1 MLDSSL
7 DRFLSFRLAIAADCW
22 GRRRSLKSGTRNGI
36 WFVTSGEFDQ
46 PLQDDA
52 IADPAEDR
60 AEILQRFIDSGVFT
74 TTEIATLQALAIER
88 LTVAELAE
96 RDGCTRQAVMARL
109 AGNSRGQGGILRKA
123 RALLATSGAALHES

>member
-7 DRFLSFRLAIAADCW
+7 DRVLAFRLATAADCW

-36 WFVTSGEFDQ
+36 WFITSDSFDQ
-46 PLQDDA
+46 PLPDNDA
-52 IADPAEDR
+52 PEPAEDR
-60 AEILQRFIDSGVFT
+60 AAILQRFIASGFFT
-74 TTEIATLQALAIER
+74 AIEIATLQALAIER

-109 AGNSRGQGGILRKA
+109 AGNSRGQGGIFRKA
-123 RALLATSGAALHES
+123 QALLATSDPRPQ